1 MRVLSSNQLSTTTVR
16 PLSPIPARGRERGR
30 ERGSII
36 SRPQTYS
43 MSARTVRNSGSCR
56 QIEIGGAA
64 GGQLGLVSRM
74 RSRGRGGDRVST
86 RASTSE
92 SGRDPLSHS
101 HSNAREEVEKYL
113 SGVFEGKGVTLSKLE
128 LVCVIG
134 TFSISLIH
142 VARLI
147 RELQKER
154 LKEKESKLAPVNLYF
169 KDRES
174 KVVKIEAIE
183 QPSSRT
189 STIPSCFIQL
199 QVLGLSVAY
208 LCSFLTKRSKGFEEE
223 RRAKQKARRSGDSV
237 VASLNSGDEIEIW
250 KAISRANRQLSKN
263 AVKQRITRRALEQQ
277 MDSIGQKNTATNEA
291 LVAYSKEFKKLQS
304 EVVQVYSV
312 VASLEKAT
320 RSQLHLISKLVEEK
334 SDAPLTRGESSPPGS
349 APQPEEAS
357 ANHLQRTLHKQMNK
371 SSTFRDPVICSSN
384 EGEGEDLVGST
395 EIKSKPEEDQGPA
408 ANHLQKAVHEQMK
421 KSSSFQENESG
432 TKGGVKVERSDD
444 WSIYHFE

>member
-1 MRVLSSNQLSTTTVR
+1 MRVLSSNQLSPTTVR

-30 ERGSII
+30 ERGSEL
-36 SRPQTYS
+36 SWPQTYS
-43 MSARTVRNSGSCR
+43 MAACSSARTMRNSGSCR
-56 QIEIGGAA
+56 QIEIGGAV
-64 GGQLGLVSRM
+64 GGQLGLVSRG

-113 SGVFEGKGVTLSKLE
+113 SGVFEGKGVTLSKVE

-183 QPSSRT
+183 HPSSRT
-189 STIPSCFIQL
+189 STIPFCFIQL

-208 LCSFLTKRSKGFEEE
+208 LCSFLTKRFKEE
-223 RRAKQKARRSGDSV
+223 RSAKQKARRSGDSV

-349 APQPEEAS
+349 APQPEE
-357 ANHLQRTLHKQMNK
+357 K
-371 SSTFRDPVICSSN
+371 
-384 EGEGEDLVGST
+384 
-395 EIKSKPEEDQGPA
+395 IKSKPEEDQGPA

-444 WSIYHFE
+444 WSMYHFE